1 MDGRE
6 ENMSSAE
13 MAKAVKDNGYSAMC
27 GNHGIASDGSPYY
40 EFCRNLDKIG
50 SGELDIRDVVGM
62 FLDER

>member
-1 MDGRE
+1 
-6 ENMSSAE
+6 